1 MVSDVSDPAGGD
13 AGDLAFITVGPMS
26 SGTRLLTK
34 VLIAGGCT
42 GDPGHEQ
49 RFDFAIP
56 APGDGPIVWRRSM
69 PHGATPKMHSIT
81 TMFGELREA
90 EWDPH
95 VVVIYRDPTATE
107 LSSLERHGFVL
118 DIDEARQWH
127 QHSCSDLAHQLGQI
141 PTNRQ
146 TVVTYESL
154 VLHPHRAQQA
164 LWARLGLPGGTPVK
178 VTDENGKRL

>member
-1 MVSDVSDPAGGD
+1 MPD
-13 AGDLAFITVGPMS
+13 AKDLAFITVGPMS

-56 APGDGPIVWRRSM
+56 APGSGPIVWRRSM
-69 PHGATPKMHSIT
+69 PHGAVPKMPSIT

-90 EWDPH
+90 DWDPH

-107 LSSLERHGFVL
+107 RSALERQGFVRDL
-118 DIDEARQWH
+118 ADARDWH
-127 QHSCSDLAHQLGQI
+127 QRSCTALASQLGQI

-154 VLHPHRAQQA
+154 VLHPREVQAA
-164 LWARLGLPGGTPVK
+164 LWDRLGLPGGIHIL
-178 VTDENGKRL
+178 VTDQNRKRL